1 MNQKVGPQ
9 TKLFNSP
16 HLRWGEEYV
25 VDILRIR
32 EIIKPL
38 PVTPVRRGPKFV
50 EGVISLRG
58 PLFPSLICAV
68 VLA

>member
-9 TKLFNSP
+9 TKLYNSP
-16 HLRWGEEYV
+16 HLRSAARSV

-50 EGVISLRG
+50 EG
-58 PLFPSLICAV
+58 
-68 VLA
+68 